1 LHQYLQLLNNM
12 YLRIINDTINY
23 PYTINELRNSYPNT
37 SLPSELTDEALIKWD
52 MYVVQP
58 TPMPV
63 DYTKNITEGTPT
75 LIDGVYYK
83 SWNQTNA
90 TSEEISYR
98 IENQWEQVRVL
109 RNQLLSECDWTQLAD
124 IPTETKELWTSYRA
138 QLRDI
143 TSQSNPFSIN
153 WPVKP

>member
-1 LHQYLQLLNNM
+1 M

-23 PYTINELRNSYPNT
+23 PYTIKELRNSYPNT
-37 SLPSELTDEALIKWD
+37 SLPSELTDEALIEWD
-52 MYVVQP
+52 MHVVQP

-98 IENQWEQVRVL
+98 IENQWEVIRIQ
-109 RNQLLSECDWTQLAD
+109 RNELLTECDWTQLAD
-124 IPTETKELWTSYRA
+124 IPNETKELWKSYRA

-143 TSQSNPFSIN
+143 TSQSNPFLIN

>member
-1 LHQYLQLLNNM
+1 M

-23 PYTINELRNSYPNT
+23 PYTINELRDSYPNT
-37 SLPSELTDEALIKWD
+37 SLPFELTDASLVEWD

-98 IENQWEQVRVL
+98 IENQWEEVRVL
-109 RNQLLSECDWTQLAD
+109 RNQLLSECDLTQLAD

>member
-1 LHQYLQLLNNM
+1 M
-12 YLRIINDTINY
+12 YLRIINNEISY
-23 PYTINELRNSYPNT
+23 PYTIKDLKAAHRNITFPNEIGEETMTQFGLYEVEQTPKPN
-37 SLPSELTDEALIKWD
+37 
-52 MYVVQP
+52 
-58 TPMPV
+58 

-98 IENQWEQVRVL
+98 IENQWEEVRVL

>member
-1 LHQYLQLLNNM
+1 M
-12 YLRIINDTINY
+12 YLRITNNTIEY
-23 PYTINELRNSYPNT
+23 PYDILTLREAYPNV
-37 SLPSELTDEALIKWD
+37 SLPENLTDASLVEWD

-83 SWNQTNA
+83 SWTQIEA
-90 TSEEISYR
+90 TAAEISYR
-98 IENQWEQVRVL
+98 VENQWETIRIQ
-109 RNQLLSECDWTQLAD
+109 RNELLIECDWTQLAD
-124 IPTETKELWTSYRA
+124 IPSETKEAWTIYRQA
-138 QLRDI
+138 LRNI
-143 TSQSNPFSIN
+143 TTQSSPFSIN

>member
-1 LHQYLQLLNNM
+1 M

-37 SLPSELTDEALIKWD
+37 SLPSELTDEALIEWD
-52 MYVVQP
+52 MHVVQP

-98 IENQWEQVRVL
+98 IENQWEEVRVL

>member
-1 LHQYLQLLNNM
+1 M

-37 SLPSELTDEALIKWD
+37 SLPSELTDEALIEWD

-98 IENQWEQVRVL
+98 IENQWEVIRIQ
-109 RNQLLSECDWTQLAD
+109 RNELLTECDWTQLAD
-124 IPTETKELWTSYRA
+124 IPNETKELWTSYRA

-143 TSQSNPFSIN
+143 TSQSNPFLIN